1 MGGWQG
7 GGSCSRPCLHQG
19 IPEGDGHGVESP
31 GPGDTVVQG
40 DLEEIPVVTDLGWDT
55 QGLEDQ
61 SPQQSLPSH
70 PKAGELSLSPFG
82 VILLEGWWEWH

>member
-1 MGGWQG
+1 M
-7 GGSCSRPCLHQG
+7 
-19 IPEGDGHGVESP
+19 EAP

-55 QGLEDQ
+55 QDLEDQ

-70 PKAGELSLSPFG
+70 PKAGELFLSPFG
-82 VILLEGWWEWH
+82 VILLEGVGVALAVTAQLGSRPQA